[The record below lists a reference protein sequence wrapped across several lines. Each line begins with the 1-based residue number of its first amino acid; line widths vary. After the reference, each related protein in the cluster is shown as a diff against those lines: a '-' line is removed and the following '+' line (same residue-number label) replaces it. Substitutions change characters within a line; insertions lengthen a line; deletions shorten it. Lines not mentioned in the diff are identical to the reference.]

1 MRKTIMTILGSAL
14 LAASL
19 TQAAAAAERH
29 KVRKVVRPHAPVSD
43 QFRNSNDYY
52 VPEFRNSNDY
62 YAAPSGTW
70 TQPGFYEDG
79 RSRRPLDVKRWMKGK
94 NRSYTA
100 TGFACN
106 DAAAIFA
113 GSASLGT
120 TEIVGVRYFDHALAA
135 A

>member
-1 MRKTIMTILGSAL
+1 L

-19 TQAAAAAERH
+19 TQAAAAAEHH

-62 YAAPSGTW
+62 YVPEFRNSNDYYAAPSATW

-79 RSRRPLDVKRWMKGK
+79 AQSAP
-94 NRSYTA
+94 
-100 TGFACN
+100 
-106 DAAAIFA
+106 A
-113 GSASLGT
+113 G
-120 TEIVGVRYFDHALAA
+120 R
-135 A
+135 

>member
-1 MRKTIMTILGSAL
+1 MTNRYLENQTLRQHLLSRNKAPELWRLTMRKTIMTILGSAL

-19 TQAAAAAERH
+19 TQAAAAAEHH

-62 YAAPSGTW
+62 YAPPSATW

-79 RSRRPLDVKRWMKGK
+79 AQSAP
-94 NRSYTA
+94 
-100 TGFACN
+100 
-106 DAAAIFA
+106 A
-113 GSASLGT
+113 G
-120 TEIVGVRYFDHALAA
+120 R
-135 A
+135 